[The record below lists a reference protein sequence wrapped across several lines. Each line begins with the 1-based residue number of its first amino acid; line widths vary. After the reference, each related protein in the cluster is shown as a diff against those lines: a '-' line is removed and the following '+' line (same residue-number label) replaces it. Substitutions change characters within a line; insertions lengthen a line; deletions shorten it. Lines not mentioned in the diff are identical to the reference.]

1 MRQLWYLMRIQ
12 PRYPLTD
19 WISLTYDGVRC
30 EETPGGVFLSYMSH
44 RLVLGA
50 EAQCAFL
57 KEIWPNICKPC
68 VSRLE
73 YCSVPAEVCVW
84 RLFRSYC
91 RINLPVT

>member
-57 KEIWPNICKPC
+57 KEILPNICKPC

-73 YCSVPAEVCVW
+73 YCRVLAEVCVW